1 MENIL
6 NEYLVRIASL
16 LLIAL
21 FGWLG
26 TQVKNLYK
34 KYVTTQIADDC
45 CKDAVRFV
53 EQIYKDIHGHEK
65 LEKALEVASK
75 LLEEKGITISE
86 YTMEKMIE
94 AAVNEFND
102 QFNKDAVYNINAT
115 SEAK

>member
-1 MENIL
+1 MDSIL

-26 TQVKNLYK
+26 TQAKNLYK

-45 CKDAVRFV
+45 CRDAVRFV
-53 EQIYKDIHGHEK
+53 EQIYRDIHGHEK

-102 QFNKDAVYNINAT
+102 QFNKNAVYHIDVPAD
-115 SEAK
+115 K